1 LSQNKNFHTQK
12 RRGILKF
19 YLILWLKILKF
30 SLDLRQQISKFCLW
44 LLKRNF
50 VVKFNNRNY
59 FLINA
64 VSTKEYR
71 ELLQYFKALNV
82 KIEDRTDFISQAQ
95 NSGYFT
101 DKNEIYSDDFSN
113 TQIPKKN
120 FKWKLRRFFSLD

>member
-1 LSQNKNFHTQK
+1 MSQNKNFHTKK

-30 SLDLRQQISKFCLW
+30 SADLRQQISKFCLW

-50 VVKFNNRNY
+50 VIKFNNRNF
-59 FLINA
+59 FLLNA
-64 VSTKEYR
+64 VSAKEYH

-82 KIEDRTDFISQAQ
+82 KIEDQTDFIPQAQ

-101 DKNEIYSDDFSN
+101 DKNEIYSDDFSD

>member
-1 LSQNKNFHTQK
+1 MSQKNFHTQK
-12 RRGILKF
+12 RRRILKF

-50 VVKFNNRNY
+50 VVKFNNRNF
-59 FLINA
+59 FLVNA
-64 VSTKEYR
+64 VSTKEYH

-82 KIEDRTDFISQAQ
+82 KIEDQTDFIPQAQ
-95 NSGYFT
+95 NNDYFT
-101 DKNEIYSDDFSN
+101 DKNEIYSDDFSD

>member
-1 LSQNKNFHTQK
+1 MSQNKNFHTKK

-59 FLINA
+59 FLVNA
-64 VSTKEYR
+64 VSTKEYY

-82 KIEDRTDFISQAQ
+82 KIEDRTDFIPQAQ
-95 NSGYFT
+95 NNDYFT
-101 DKNEIYSDDFSN
+101 DKNEIYSDGFND